1 MGGIIWLASFPKSG
15 NTWLRAFLHNLL
27 RNPTDSYDINALTDF
42 TLGEAQ
48 TRWFKPFDPRPGSQY
63 SLADVRRM
71 RPLVHHHLAVRSP
84 DSLFVKTHNA
94 LIEDEGV
101 PLITMGV
108 TAGAIYIV
116 RDPRDLVI
124 SYSHHQG
131 KSLDFAI
138 DMLGQE
144 FTCTGGDDINVYE
157 YLSSWSRHVQS
168 WTQTP
173 NPTLL
178 TLRYEDMLDQPLKSF
193 GAVAK
198 FLGLEVSRQRLDK
211 AIKLSSFKVLKAQE
225 QRKGFIERPP
235 AADAAFFREGK
246 AGQWKKIL
254 TAEQIARI
262 EADHGDQMRRFGYL

>member
-15 NTWLRAFLHNLL
+15 NTWMRSFLHNLL
-27 RNPTDSYDINALTDF
+27 RNPTESYDINTLTDF

-48 TRWFKPFDPRPGSQY
+48 TRWFKQFDPRPGSEY

-71 RPLVHHHLAVRSP
+71 RPLVHRYLTTTSP

-94 LIEDEGV
+94 LIQDEGV
-101 PLITMGV
+101 PLVTMGV

-116 RDPRDLVI
+116 RDPRDVVI

-131 KSLDFAI
+131 KPLDYAI

-144 FTCTGGDDINVYE
+144 YTCTGGDDVNVYE
-157 YLSSWSRHVQS
+157 YLSSWSRHVHS
-168 WTQTP
+168 WTHTP

-193 GAVAK
+193 GSVAK
-198 FLGLEVSRQRLDK
+198 FLGLDVARPRLDK
-211 AIKLSSFKVLKAQE
+211 AMKLSSFKVLKAQE
-225 QRKGFIERPP
+225 QRKGFIERP
-235 AADAAFFREGK
+235 AHADAAFFREGK

-254 TAEQIARI
+254 TPAQVARI
-262 EADHGDQMRRFGYL
+262 DADHGDQMRRFGYL

>member
-15 NTWLRAFLHNLL
+15 NTWMRSFLHNLL
-27 RNPTDSYDINALTDF
+27 RNPTESYDINTLTDF

-71 RPLVHHHLAVRSP
+71 RPLVHRHLTTFSP
-84 DSLFVKTHNA
+84 DSVFVKTHNA

-101 PLITMGV
+101 PLVTMGV

-116 RDPRDLVI
+116 RDPRDVVI

-131 KSLDFAI
+131 QSLDFAI
-138 DMLGQE
+138 DMLGQD
-144 FTCTGGDDINVYE
+144 FACTGGDDVNVYE
-157 YLSSWSRHVQS
+157 YLSSWSRHVRS
-168 WTQTP
+168 WTHTP

-178 TLRYEDMLDQPLKSF
+178 TLRYEDLLDQPLKSF
-193 GAVAK
+193 GSVAK
-198 FLGLEVSRQRLDK
+198 FLGLEVARPRLDK
-211 AIKLSSFKVLKAQE
+211 AMKLSSFKVLKAQE
-225 QRKGFIERPP
+225 QRKGFIERP
-235 AADAAFFREGK
+235 AQADGAFFREGK

-254 TAEQIARI
+254 TPEQVARI
-262 EADHGDQMRRFGYL
+262 EADHGEQMRRFGYL